1 MEKVGIRELKDKL
14 SLYVRKAGA
23 GDRILVTDRGRIVA
37 ELVPAGYAPP
47 MTDVHPGLIEMARR
61 GEARLPTL
69 PHDPDVY
76 RRRPMPKID
85 LGGETVQDLID
96 YERGDR

>member
-14 SLYVRKAGA
+14 SRYVRMAEA
-23 GDRILVTDRGRIVA
+23 GDVILVTDRGRIVA
-37 ELVPAGYAPP
+37 ELVPAGYVPP
-47 MTDVHPGLIEMARR
+47 MIEVHPGLLDLARR
-61 GEARLPTL
+61 GEARLPTR

-76 RRRPMPKID
+76 RRPLPKID

-96 YERGDR
+96 YERGD